1 MISEN
6 KKIYKKF
13 SDDLLV
19 VKQEGLS
26 NTIHQF
32 FNKEAKINVVA
43 PFNEI
48 IGGKKLLEK
57 LFNPMLYAFPNL
69 YRRTDILFGGI
80 FNEEEWVTG
89 SGHFVGTFAKDWMGI
104 PANNQLTFLRF
115 GEFHRMQDGQA
126 IETYLFFDLID
137 LLRQIG
143 KWPLLT
149 KSLGDERFIPGPITS
164 DGIILQEQ
172 NPEDSLSSLVM
183 VEEMLK
189 RLFTKEQA
197 WRKYWYDN
205 MMWYGPSGYGSYI
218 GIDGFARFQLPY
230 ESIFDPFRKSSVA
243 MTCERGSSLDL
254 AVKGHF
260 ARFAEGNYVASG
272 GWPSHG
278 GHLCGKWLGIEPKGQ
293 QFTCRISDWWR
304 REGNKLVENWVFVD
318 LVDMLKQLDYDV
330 FKAVDIEI
338 LFENN

>member
-6 KKIYKKF
+6 KIIYKKF
-13 SDDLLV
+13 SDDLSA
-19 VKQEGLS
+19 VKPEGLS

-48 IGGKKLLEK
+48 IGGKELLEK

-164 DGIILQEQ
+164 DGIILEAQ
-172 NPEDSLSSLVM
+172 NSEETKTSLVM
-183 VEEMLK
+183 VEEML
-189 RLFTKEQA
+189 RNLHTKEQY
-197 WRKYWYDN
+197 WRKYWHPN

-243 MTCERGSSLDL
+243 MNCERGSSLDI

-293 QFTCRISDWWR
+293 QFTCRVSDWWR

>member
-48 IGGKKLLEK
+48 IGGKELLEK

-69 YRRTDILFGGI
+69 YRRTDILFSGI

-89 SGHFVGTFAKDWMGI
+89 SGHYVGTFAKDWMGI

-243 MTCERGSSLDL
+243 MNCERGSSLDI

>member
-183 VEEMLK
+183 VKEMLK

-197 WRKYWYDN
+197 WRKYWHEN

-293 QFTCRISDWWR
+293 QFTCRVSDWWR
-304 REGNKLVENWVFVD
+304 REGSKLVENWVFVD

-330 FKAVDIEI
+330 FKAVNIEI
-338 LFENN
+338 LFEKN

>member
-1 MISEN
+1 MMSEN
-6 KKIYKKF
+6 KIIYKNF
-13 SDDLLV
+13 SDDLSA

-26 NTIHQF
+26 NIVHQF

-48 IGGKKLLEK
+48 IGGKELLEK

-69 YRRTDILFGGI
+69 YRRTDILFSGI

-104 PANNQLTFLRF
+104 PANNKLTYLRY
-115 GEFHRMQDGQA
+115 GEFHRMQNGQA
-126 IETYLFFDLID
+126 VETYLFFDLID

-149 KSLGDERFIPGPITS
+149 KSLGDENFIPGPITS
-164 DGIILQEQ
+164 DGIILEAQ
-172 NPEDSLSSLVM
+172 NSEETKTSLVM
-183 VEEMLK
+183 VEEML
-189 RLFTKEQA
+189 RNLHTKEQY
-197 WRKYWYDN
+197 WRKYWHPN

-218 GIDGFARFQLPY
+218 GVDGFARFQLPY
-230 ESIFDPFRKSSVA
+230 ESVFDPYRKSSTT
-243 MTCERGSSLDL
+243 MTCEKGSKLDL

-260 ARFAEGNYVASG
+260 ARFAEGNFVASG

-278 GHLCGKWLGIEPKGQ
+278 GHLCKEWLGIEAKGQ

-304 REGNKLVENWVFVD
+304 RERNKLVENWVFVD

-338 LFENN
+338 LFEDN

>member
-13 SDDLLV
+13 SYDLSA
-19 VKQEGLS
+19 VKPEGLS

-230 ESIFDPFRKSSVA
+230 ESIFDPYRKSSVVT
-243 MTCERGSSLDL
+243 TCEKGSSLDL

-260 ARFAEGNYVASG
+260 ARFAEGNFVASG

-278 GHLCGKWLGIEPKGQ
+278 GHLCKEWLGIKPKGQ

-304 REGNKLVENWVFVD
+304 RDGDKLVENWVFVD
-318 LVDMLKQLDYDV
+318 LVNMLKQLEYDV
-330 FKAVDIEI
+330 FEATNIEI
-338 LFENN
+338 LID

>member
-6 KKIYKKF
+6 KIIYKKF
-13 SDDLLV
+13 SDDLSA
-19 VKQEGLS
+19 VKPEGLS

-48 IGGKKLLEK
+48 IGGKKLIEK

-197 WRKYWYDN
+197 WRKSWYDN

-243 MTCERGSSLDL
+243 MNCERGSSLDI

-293 QFTCRISDWWR
+293 QFTCRVSDWWR

>member
-1 MISEN
+1 LKN
-6 KKIYKKF
+6 QKHFYKIF
-13 SDDLLV
+13 SDV
-19 VKQEGLS
+19 YQNNAKEG
-26 NTIHQF
+26 IHEAVCQF
-32 FNKEAKINVVA
+32 FCVGAKINVVD
-43 PFNEI
+43 PINQI
-48 IGGKKLLEK
+48 IGRKELIEK
-57 LFNPMLYAFPNL
+57 LINPMLYAFPDL
-69 YRRTDILFGGI
+69 YRRTEILFGGS
-80 FNEEEWVTG
+80 FNEDEWVTG

-104 PANNQLTFLRF
+104 PANKKLTYLRF

-149 KSLGDERFIPGPITS
+149 KSLGNEIFIPGPITS
-164 DGIILQEQ
+164 DGVILKEQ
-172 NPEDSLSSLVM
+172 NAEDTRSSLVM

-189 RLFTKEQA
+189 RLYTIEQE
-197 WRKYWYDN
+197 WRPYWHPN

-218 GIDGFARFQLPY
+218 GVDGFARFQLPY
-230 ESIFDPFRKSSVA
+230 ESIFDPYRKGTFS
-243 MTCERGSSLDL
+243 MTCEQDSALDL

-260 ARFAEGNYVASG
+260 TRFAEGNYVASA

-293 QFTCRISDWWR
+293 QFTCRVSDWWR
-304 REGNKLVENWVFVD
+304 REGKKLVENWVFVD

-338 LFENN
+338 LIENK

>member
-13 SDDLLV
+13 SDDLLAV
-19 VKQEGLS
+19 TQEGLS
-26 NTIHQF
+26 NTVHQF
-32 FNKEAKINVVA
+32 INKEAKINVVA
-43 PFNEI
+43 PINEI
-48 IGGKKLLEK
+48 TGGKELLKK
-57 LFNPMLYAFPNL
+57 LFIPMLYAFPDL

-115 GEFHRMQDGQA
+115 GEFHRMQDGQP

-183 VEEMLK
+183 VKEMLK

-197 WRKYWYDN
+197 WRKYWHEN

-293 QFTCRISDWWR
+293 QFTCRVSDWWR
-304 REGNKLVENWVFVD
+304 REGSKLVENWVFVD

-330 FKAVDIEI
+330 FKAVNIEI
-338 LFENN
+338 LFEKN